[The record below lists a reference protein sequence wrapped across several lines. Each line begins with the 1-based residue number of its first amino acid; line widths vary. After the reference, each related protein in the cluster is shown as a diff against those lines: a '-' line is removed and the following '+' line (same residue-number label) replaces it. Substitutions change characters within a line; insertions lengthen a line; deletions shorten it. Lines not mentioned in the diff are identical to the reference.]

1 MVHDNNE
8 VPLVDLLGFE
18 LKSGEKYKLSFRKE
32 ASYFLPAPFTK
43 CVNEP
48 PLSMEPVLMNYPQA
62 NYEYSQSLCY
72 RYVIQIFMFV
82 CFSFDFF
89 RSIWNFFFISVIKC
103 AAALIR
109 IFGKFDI

>member
-8 VPLVDLLGFE
+8 VPLVDLFGFE
-18 LKSGEKYKLSFRKE
+18 LKPGEKYKLSFRKE
-32 ASYFLPAPFTK
+32 ASYFLSAPFTK

-82 CFSFDFF
+82 FF
-89 RSIWNFFFISVIKC
+89 FLSIWNVLFFISVIKC

-109 IFGKFDI
+109 VFGKFDI